1 MSRVDSIE
9 ALELGPIASSSR
21 DLKSELEPE
30 ITVQTDSK
38 ASSRAQFEAEQISV
52 IDPHGSREQ
61 LRADAAA
68 ERDNVVQELAP
79 IDGGWPAWRFVA
91 AGFMVEVMI
100 WGFQFWSVLELGL

>member
-1 MSRVDSIE
+1 MSRADSVE
-9 ALELGPIASSSR
+9 TLELGPVASSSR
-21 DLKSELEPE
+21 KDE
-30 ITVQTDSK
+30 VVVVNDSK
-38 ASSRAQFEAEQISV
+38 ASSRQQLEQISV